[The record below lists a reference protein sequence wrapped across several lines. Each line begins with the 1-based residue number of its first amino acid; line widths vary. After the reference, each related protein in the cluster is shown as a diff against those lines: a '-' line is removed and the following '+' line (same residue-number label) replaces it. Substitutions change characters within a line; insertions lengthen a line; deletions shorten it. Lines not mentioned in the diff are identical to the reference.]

1 MKRVQIH
8 GRPRE
13 DTLDEKDGMVAPRIS
28 VRRAHKAPRMKAPF
42 NIPFDVENGKH
53 DLLRHLIAQ
62 EIYLI
67 REDIEIT
74 LKEETKKEIEKQ
86 KTKLYASLKTELL
99 EEMRKDIISHVKK
112 SHLEVKDGM
121 TQYLKDE
128 ISSRLS

>member
-1 MKRVQIH
+1 MKIWILTRMKRVQIH

-62 EIYLI
+62 EINLM
-67 REDIEIT
+67 REDLEI
-74 LKEETKKEIEKQ
+74 
-86 KTKLYASLKTELL
+86 ASIDAHIYSCNFHPNLNYDL
-99 EEMRKDIISHVKK
+99 
-112 SHLEVKDGM
+112 
-121 TQYLKDE
+121 
-128 ISSRLS
+128 